1 MAYEARDEIRARVD
15 LVDMIGAHVRLQ
27 KAGNTFKGLC
37 PFHQEKTPSFT
48 VRPEQGMWHCFGCGE
63 HGDCFGFLM
72 KIESLTFPEALQRL
86 ADKTGIVLTERPKG
100 PSAGEKEEMQ
110 QALSAST
117 RYYRDCLSKDKQA
130 REYLTKRQLDDETIE
145 KYGIGLAPEGW
156 EGLSTFLARE
166 KVDLEA
172 AAKAGLI
179 GKRSNGTFY
188 DRFRNRIMFP
198 VWDHTDRIVGYG
210 GRDLGTEG
218 PKYLNSPETPLF
230 HKGSILYGLNLA
242 RKAIGSAGH
251 AVLVEGFMDV
261 ISAHRG
267 GVETA
272 VASMGTAFGESHT
285 ALLKRFTEKAICCFD
300 SDSAGNKAALAACG
314 TLETAGF
321 DVRVA
326 QLPAGE
332 DPDSLVSSGRAA
344 DLIRAVEAAIPGAEH
359 RLDTVIAGYNL
370 TDEADRS
377 RMLAKAA
384 EALAAI
390 PNDFERDRLILKLV
404 AYHANFGKDS
414 GFDGGRDS
422 AEARIREAVN
432 RLRDGS
438 SQKKDA
444 QGNLRGQGVLVQ
456 QPAKGAGAR
465 SAPRSKIGAVAKAEM
480 VIIHSLLITDEHAET
495 IAARMSPDQFVSEK
509 ARLLA
514 EEIWTRRA
522 LGEDASGIALD
533 KDGDQQMAQLASSII
548 VREDIPPLSAA
559 VIDDCIARVVQENT
573 RRELA
578 RLRGMVE
585 QGELA
590 PGHADYQRYLDLD
603 RFLHS

>member
-1 MAYEARDEIRARVD
+1 
-15 LVDMIGAHVRLQ
+15 
-27 KAGNTFKGLC
+27 
-37 PFHQEKTPSFT
+37 
-48 VRPEQGMWHCFGCGE
+48 
-63 HGDCFGFLM
+63 
-72 KIESLTFPEALQRL
+72 
-86 ADKTGIVLTERPKG
+86 
-100 PSAGEKEEMQ
+100 
-110 QALSAST
+110 
-117 RYYRDCLSKDKQA
+117 
-130 REYLTKRQLDDETIE
+130 
-145 KYGIGLAPEGW
+145 
-156 EGLSTFLARE
+156 
-166 KVDLEA
+166 
-172 AAKAGLI
+172 
-179 GKRSNGTFY
+179 
-188 DRFRNRIMFP
+188 
-198 VWDHTDRIVGYG
+198 
-210 GRDLGTEG
+210 
-218 PKYLNSPETPLF
+218 
-230 HKGSILYGLNLA
+230 
-242 RKAIGSAGH
+242 
-251 AVLVEGFMDV
+251 
-261 ISAHRG
+261 
-267 GVETA
+267 
-272 VASMGTAFGESHT
+272 
-285 ALLKRFTEKAICCFD
+285 
-300 SDSAGNKAALAACG
+300 
-314 TLETAGF
+314 
-321 DVRVA
+321 
-326 QLPAGE
+326 

-359 RLDTVIAGYNL
+359 RLDNVIAGYNL

-432 RLRDGS
+432 RVRDGS

-578 RLRGMVE
+578 RLRGLVE